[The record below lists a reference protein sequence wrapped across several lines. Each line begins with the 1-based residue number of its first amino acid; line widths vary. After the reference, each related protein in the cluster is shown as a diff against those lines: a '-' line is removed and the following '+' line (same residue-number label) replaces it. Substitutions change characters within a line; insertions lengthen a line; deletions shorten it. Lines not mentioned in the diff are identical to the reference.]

1 MKVLAD
7 ILLASEQKKAVVAD
21 CVELIETHVASRSG
35 LKGMALK
42 TGLSMLKRAK
52 PGILERATA
61 YLLPEFIAALDPMY
75 QECQQGRQ
83 PDFEAYLQKHAK
95 QATQALLKVAD
106 RQVEES
112 DSNTV
117 KSTYARMRGGAEAE
131 VLAVI
136 PGLSRLL
143 NTYLPRD
150 R

>member
-1 MKVLAD
+1 MKGLAD
-7 ILLASEQKKAVVAD
+7 ILLASQQKKAVIAD
-21 CVELIETHVASRSG
+21 CVQLIEAHVASRSG

-61 YLLPEFIAALDPMY
+61 YLLPEFVAALEPLYRDS
-75 QECQQGRQ
+75 QNGRKTS
-83 PDFEAYLQKHAK
+83 FEAYLQANA
-95 QATQALLKVAD
+95 QRATEALLDVAD
-106 RQVEES
+106 RRVEES

-143 NTYLPRD
+143 STYLP
-150 R
+150 

>member
-1 MKVLAD
+1 MKGLAD
-7 ILLASEQKKAVVAD
+7 ILLASQQKKAVVAD
-21 CVELIETHVASRSG
+21 CVQLIESHVASRSG

-61 YLLPEFIAALDPMY
+61 YLLPEFIAALEPLY
-75 QECQQGRQ
+75 QDSQNDRKTS
-83 PDFEAYLQKHAK
+83 FEAYLQAHA
-95 QATQALLKVAD
+95 QRATQALLDVAD
-106 RQVEES
+106 RRVEES
-112 DSNTV
+112 DSATV

-143 NTYLPRD
+143 STYLP
-150 R
+150 